1 MGKRCGDEDFDV
13 PMGFYDGA
21 EVCELVGSYLL
32 IKVLNIV
39 DKKSIVIYRNDRLA
53 ILQNLS
59 GPQIERKRKDIIKI
73 FKIVGLN
80 ITIQADLRIVNFL
93 DVQFKLNNGTYQ
105 PDRTPSNSP
114 VYINKKSNNPP
125 EVLKQLPKSI
135 AKRIS
140 DVPSNENIF
149 CNSIP
154 IYSEA
159 LKKGGFNDKLIYS
172 TKRADCDTSEK
183 KKSKRKV
190 RWFIPPFS
198 LNVKTKVGK
207 IFLRLVKRHFPK
219 ESPLQKLFNKNTLKV
234 SHNCMSSVT
243 SVLSAHNRNILFPKR
258 SEFG

>member
-1 MGKRCGDEDFDV
+1 M
-13 PMGFYDGA
+13 
-21 EVCELVGSYLL
+21 
-32 IKVLNIV
+32 
-39 DKKSIVIYRNDRLA
+39 
-53 ILQNLS
+53 
-59 GPQIERKRKDIIKI
+59 
-73 FKIVGLN
+73 
-80 ITIQADLRIVNFL
+80 RIVNFL

-114 VYINKKSNNPP
+114 VYINKKSNNTP
-125 EVLKQLPKSI
+125 EVLKQLLKSI

-140 DVPSNENIF
+140 DVPSNESIF

-159 LKKGGFNDKLIYS
+159 LKKGGFNDKLTYS
-172 TKRADCDTSEK
+172 TKRADCDTTEK
-183 KKSKRKV
+183 KKSKRKL

-243 SVLSAHNRNILFPKR
+243 SVLSAHNRNILFPKKP
-258 SEFG
+258 EFGWNCRSKTDCPLDKKCLSPKTVYQADVRNDTNDKKKFYLRVSQTPFKEGFRNQKKEFNYEKSRNSTEFWKHIWQ